1 VKQVFFGRFTVTSA
15 TDPLGAL
22 KDATGAVALVQK
34 ADGSTRFAEFGR
46 LPALH
51 FSAVAFVKGQQVCD
65 HAQAQARA
73 LVRADDE
80 DGHHGHEGHGR
91 GHD

>member
-1 VKQVFFGRFTVTSA
+1 
-15 TDPLGAL
+15 L

-51 FSAVAFVKGQQVCD
+51 FSTIAFVKAQQVCD

-73 LVRADDE
+73 LVRAHDEDDE
-80 DGHHGHEGHGR
+80 DGHHGHESHGWGH
-91 GHD
+91 H